1 MTKRKGELHG
11 TGHTKF
17 SLDACFCLIKK
28 KFRRTDVSLLD
39 DLARVVN
46 ESAACNLCQLVGT
59 QDGTTIVPSRDWA
72 GFLSSHFAAWMVS
85 RSTVTSALSRTI
97 QGWSSSRRL
106 PQRRRRRDACCGVS
120 PSLEDK
126 PPLVPATGLSL
137 KQRRY
142 LFERIQEY
150 CHEESKDAV
159 CPDPSL
165 LIHQPPEIHPVPS
178 TKRVC
183 S

>member
-1 MTKRKGELHG
+1 MLSKMKPMMKRKGELHG

-17 SLDACFCLIKK
+17 SPDACFGLIKR
-28 KFRRTDVSLLD
+28 KFRRTNVSSLD

-85 RSTVTSALSRTI
+85 STVTSTLSRTI

-106 PQRRRRRDACCGVS
+106 PQRRRHGACC
-120 PSLEDK
+120 E
-126 PPLVPATGLSL
+126 
-137 KQRRY
+137 
-142 LFERIQEY
+142 
-150 CHEESKDAV
+150 V
-159 CPDPSL
+159 CGHHHWRTTLP
-165 LIHQPPEIHPVPS
+165 
-178 TKRVC
+178 
-183 S
+183 